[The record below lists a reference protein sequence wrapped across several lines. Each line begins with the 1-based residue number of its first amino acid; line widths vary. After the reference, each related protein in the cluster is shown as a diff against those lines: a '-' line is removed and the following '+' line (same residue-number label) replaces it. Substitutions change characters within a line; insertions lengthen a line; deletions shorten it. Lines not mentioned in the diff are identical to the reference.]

1 MAEKVLVIDASRHL
15 GGAAD
20 EALTYVKKTIESSDV
35 TVEICSLGRDD
46 IAGCIGCGKCI
57 RRRVCIMDDAVNQ
70 CNACMWDGMLVL
82 FDVLYEQ
89 PDEQAVRFLKRLFYS
104 HSEGWHYV
112 PAACIGLARMGSV
125 KEACRRIE
133 DLFALADMTIVTR
146 AHGTSGSDSVQM
158 DILLD
163 HFLQAVNGMQNR
175 KPCTEIPNLDGF
187 VR

>member
-1 MAEKVLVIDASRHL
+1 
-15 GGAAD
+15 
-20 EALTYVKKTIESSDV
+20 
-35 TVEICSLGRDD
+35 
-46 IAGCIGCGKCI
+46 
-57 RRRVCIMDDAVNQ
+57 MDDAVNQ

-146 AHGTSGSDSVQM
+146 AHGTSGSDSAQM
-158 DILLD
+158 NILLD
-163 HFLQAVNGMQNR
+163 HFMQAVNGMQNR